1 MFGLSRGHV
10 YATNF
15 MKLISYERA
24 CRGVNDG
31 LAEWANAHSGFGR
44 IECGG
49 GDSSRKVHIF

>member
-1 MFGLSRGHV
+1 MAI
-10 YATNF
+10 YATNS

-31 LAEWANAHSGFGR
+31 LVDLANGQSGFGR

-49 GDSSRKVHIF
+49 GASSSKLAKLYF